1 MIRIVSLNPAATELL
16 FALGAKD
23 ALIGVT
29 KFCDYPEAVKEK
41 KLVGKPLEPDY
52 DLLEELRPD
61 YVVVLDEQKR
71 VKQECEKLGLQVVA
85 LKPTSSKE
93 VFNGFITLGEKVGK
107 ADVAR
112 ALVNK
117 LKAKLYQHQM
127 KIEKLPKKTVYIE
140 NAPIWLK
147 ELGAYVGADI
157 ISDEKEVEDANPQ
170 AMFVA
175 DIKKLNKS
183 WDDIAAVKNQ
193 MVFQTPDVFSRP
205 GPRVV
210 EVVELIG
217 SKIYPEFFSTFG
229 STMKLLDVYYEG
241 IVPPDLKTAF
251 EY

>member
-1 MIRIVSLNPAATELL
+1 MIRIVSLHPAVTELL
-16 FALGAKD
+16 FVLGAKD
-23 ALIGVT
+23 AIVGIT
-29 KFCDYPEAVKEK
+29 KFCDYPDGVKDK
-41 KLVGKPLEPDY
+41 KLVGKPQEPDY

-61 YVVVLDEQKR
+61 YVAVVLDEQKK
-71 VKQECEKLGLQVVA
+71 VKQECEKLGLQVIA

-93 VFNGFITLGEKVGK
+93 VFNGFIALGEKVGK

-117 LKAKLYQHQM
+117 LKAKLYQYQM

-140 NAPIWLK
+140 NAPVWLK

-157 ISDEKEVEDANPQ
+157 VADKKEVEDAQ
-170 AMFVA
+170 AIFVA
-175 DIKKLNKS
+175 DVKKLDTS
-183 WDDIAAVKNQ
+183 WKDTVAVKNQ
-193 MVFQTPDVFSRP
+193 MVFETPDVFTRP

-210 EVVELIG
+210 EVIETIG

-229 STMKLLDVYYEG
+229 STMKLLDTYYEG
-241 IVPPDLKTAF
+241 VPPIDLKTAF